1 LLLYCA
7 AIQRR
12 GDGPR
17 EEDPGPRGKTMK
29 QFVNV
34 VCTALVL
41 VLFAA
46 GVGAQDNVSSYR
58 LGAGDVIT
66 VQVLGED
73 DLRRE
78 KIRLSDAATISYPIL
93 GEIRLAG
100 KTVGELERLIHD
112 GLKGRY
118 LVNPQ
123 VTVTINEY
131 RSFFIN
137 GQIERPGGYPFMPG
151 LTVRKAVSLAGGFK
165 ERASRDKIF
174 LIREEDRSQTPRKVD
189 LNAAVNPGDII
200 TVEESFF

>member
-1 LLLYCA
+1 MKRFAGLFFGAVLVTFCA
-7 AIQRR
+7 A
-12 GDGPR
+12 
-17 EEDPGPRGKTMK
+17 
-29 QFVNV
+29 
-34 VCTALVL
+34 
-41 VLFAA
+41 FA
-46 GVGAQDNVSSYR
+46 VAQDESTSSYR

-73 DLRRE
+73 DLKRE
-78 KIRLSDAATISYPIL
+78 RIRLSDAATLSYPVL

-100 KTVGELERLIHD
+100 KTVGELERLIRD

-123 VTVTINEY
+123 VTVTIIEY
-131 RSFFIN
+131 RNFFIN
-137 GQIERPGGYPFMPG
+137 GQVERPGGYPFMPG

-174 LIREEDRSQTPRKVD
+174 VIREQDRSQTPSKVD
-189 LNAAVNPGDII
+189 LNAVINPGDIL

>member
-1 LLLYCA
+1 
-7 AIQRR
+7 
-12 GDGPR
+12 
-17 EEDPGPRGKTMK
+17 MK
-29 QFVNV
+29 PLANV
-34 VCTALVL
+34 VCAALLCALCSVW
-41 VLFAA
+41 AA
-46 GVGAQDNVSSYR
+46 AQESVSSYR
-58 LGAGDVIT
+58 LGAGDVVS
-66 VQVLGED
+66 VQVLGEE
-73 DLRRE
+73 DLKRE
-78 KIRLSDAATISYPIL
+78 RIRLSDAATISYPIL

-131 RSFFIN
+131 RNFFIN
-137 GQIERPGGYPFMPG
+137 GQIERPGGYPFIPG

-174 LIREEDRSQTPRKVD
+174 VISEEDRTHTPRKVD
-189 LNAAVNPGDII
+189 LNASVNPGDII

>member
-1 LLLYCA
+1 M
-7 AIQRR
+7 RR
-12 GDGPR
+12 FAGFISAG
-17 EEDPGPRGKTMK
+17 
-29 QFVNV
+29 
-34 VCTALVL
+34 VL
-41 VLFAA
+41 VAFCGAFAL
-46 GVGAQDNVSSYR
+46 AQDDSISSYR

-66 VQVLGED
+66 VQVLGEE

-100 KTVGELERLIHD
+100 KTVAELERLIRD

-137 GQIERPGGYPFMPG
+137 GQIERPGGYPFIPG

-165 ERASRDKIF
+165 ERASREKIF
-174 LIREEDRSQTPRKVD
+174 VIREEDRTQTPRKVD
-189 LNAAVNPGDII
+189 LNAAVHPGDII

>member
-1 LLLYCA
+1 MKRFASFISVGTLVAFCA
-7 AIQRR
+7 GFA
-12 GDGPR
+12 
-17 EEDPGPRGKTMK
+17 
-29 QFVNV
+29 
-34 VCTALVL
+34 TA
-41 VLFAA
+41 
-46 GVGAQDNVSSYR
+46 QSDNASSYR
-58 LGAGDVIT
+58 LGAGDVVT
-66 VQVLGED
+66 VQVLGEE

-131 RSFFIN
+131 RNFFIN
-137 GQIERPGGYPFMPG
+137 GQIERPGGYPFIPG
-151 LTVRKAVSLAGGFK
+151 LTVRKAVSLAGGLK

-174 LIREEDRSQTPRKVD
+174 VIREEDRSQTPRKVD
-189 LNAAVNPGDII
+189 LNATVNPGDII
-200 TVEESFF
+200 TIEESFF